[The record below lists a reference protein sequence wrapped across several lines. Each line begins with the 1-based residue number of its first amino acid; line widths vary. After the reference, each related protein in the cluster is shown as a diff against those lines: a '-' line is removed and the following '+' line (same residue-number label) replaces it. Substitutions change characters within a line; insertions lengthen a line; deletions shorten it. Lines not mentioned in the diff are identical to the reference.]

1 MCYTLTDHTAAPLA
15 GRYIAIFGYQGCM
28 YKQLVFPNRNFNI
41 YCFRSALVCLDSE
54 TIPALNNPKM
64 AADVTVD
71 AGDEVCA
78 CTYPHV
84 PERLQ
89 VQLHYFDLLPFSV
102 TVNLRLIKQS
112 ELLRKHLGLRGDDIA
127 SLRTRKIES
136 VFFGVFTPPHPRSCV
151 QFAFP

>member
-1 MCYTLTDHTAAPLA
+1 
-15 GRYIAIFGYQGCM
+15 M

-41 YCFRSALVCLDSE
+41 YCFRSSLVCLDSD

-71 AGDEVCA
+71 VGDEMRA

-89 VQLHYFDLLPFSV
+89 VQLHYLDFSF
-102 TVNLRLIKQS
+102 LRDRQFEVDQAIRVIT
-112 ELLRKHLGLRGDDIA
+112 ETLGA
-127 SLRTRKIES
+127 
-136 VFFGVFTPPHPRSCV
+136 
-151 QFAFP
+151 AW

>member
-1 MCYTLTDHTAAPLA
+1 MCATRSRTTLQHRWQAVTLQSLA
-15 GRYIAIFGYQGCM
+15 IKVACINNWCFQTEISIFIAC
-28 YKQLVFPNRNFNI
+28 
-41 YCFRSALVCLDSE
+41 SSLVCLDSD

-102 TVNLRLIKQS
+102 TVNLKLSNQS
-112 ELLRKHLGLRGDDIA
+112 YYGNTWVCVVTTLHLYVHVR
-127 SLRTRKIES
+127 
-136 VFFGVFTPPHPRSCV
+136 
-151 QFAFP
+151 

>member
-1 MCYTLTDHTAAPLA
+1 
-15 GRYIAIFGYQGCM
+15 M

-41 YCFRSALVCLDSE
+41 YCFRSSLVCLDSD

-64 AADVTVD
+64 AADVTGD

-102 TVNLRLIKQS
+102 TVNFKLIKQS

-136 VFFGVFTPPHPRSCV
+136 VFFGVASV
-151 QFAFP
+151 QVAGVGATLVE